1 LAVSFRAV
9 HSPPEH
15 AARVILA
22 FDFGLRRIGV
32 AAGDTITRSAAPVDA
47 IRCSDSGP
55 DWPSLD
61 RLLKSYAPRQLVVG
75 SPYNADGTPGTLSK
89 ATDEFAASLT
99 ARYQLP
105 VARVDERWSS
115 MEASAELKARR
126 QSGARRHR
134 VQREDID
141 SLAAAIILERWLA
154 GED

>member
-1 LAVSFRAV
+1 M
-9 HSPPEH
+9 HSPPDL

-32 AAGDTITRSAAPVDA
+32 AAGDTITRSAAPIDA
-47 IRCSDSGP
+47 VRCGDTGP
-55 DWPSLD
+55 DWHGID
-61 RLLKSYAPRQLVVG
+61 RLLKSYAPLQLVVG
-75 SPYNADGTPGTLSK
+75 TPYNVDGTPGTLST
-89 ATDEFAASLT
+89 AADEFAAGLV

-115 MEASAELKARR
+115 REASAELKARR

-154 GED
+154 GESEGTSG